1 SIETTGIE
9 TLFYVGGRSLR
20 VDRRRL
26 VVPIPDDLANVGRK
40 TIAAFE
46 YALENRRFD
55 LVFRTNCSS
64 YVDLPN
70 LRAYAEGYARLRR
83 FYAGVLGGAAGGV
96 PFASGSG
103 YFLSRDLVELVVQEQ
118 ADWDHTK
125 LDDVALGTLL
135 ARSGVHAESAPR
147 Q

>member
-1 SIETTGIE
+1 MRLFRHCMGRPRNFVRSARACNPGRPSERRSMRILVLILGARRRPYPLLMHVIERTWASIETTGIE

-70 LRAYAEGYARLRR
+70 LRAYAEG
-83 FYAGVLGGAAGGV
+83 
-96 PFASGSG
+96 
-103 YFLSRDLVELVVQEQ
+103 
-118 ADWDHTK
+118 
-125 LDDVALGTLL
+125 
-135 ARSGVHAESAPR
+135 
-147 Q
+147 